1 MTDTRYVLTAL
12 PHSVDVSSPFHVSVV
27 VSPRLS
33 PDGTL
38 ADFPIFES
46 WTTEL
51 AAGNLTV
58 TDHTGVPFTITVLP
72 VDDPANWKVVFPPT
86 TPVLGFEPQSFE
98 GKEWHSYAAGRMDLL
113 AKVVH
118 LVSLASDP
126 IDPPLPSASP
136 LGPTIGRLA
145 DQLWRDRERPR
156 TDRLFWLDETRLTR
170 FLDDIREE
178 SSSVDPILGMLIDL
192 HEVRRFY
199 ERPESAPP
207 DYLTKPVPGAVNV
220 RPKPME
226 PDFHQRVALLGDQP
240 TVLRQLGLVIDV
252 SVTELD
258 RLAAARWLTAR
269 LVLADGTDPTIA
281 TRVACQVDEGL
292 FTTVPR
298 SGDWNGGRLRLGD
311 SGRFSVLD
319 LDPDASGLKLERFV
333 VSVPRLSDIEENK
346 DPVSAA
352 PPTLQAQGFM
362 VARNDRLD
370 QLTTHLAEHQ
380 ARASSL
386 GGPAAPLLNTEDLNR
401 GTRVEVWDHK
411 AKGWFS
417 LHLRSNQYTL
427 GGEVTIDVAREE
439 GFLQG
444 AAAQETPADKVRAGT
459 TPKTYLGEALF
470 GWSGWSLSAPH
481 PALRPEFRYDG
492 PQGDGAERTEKVG
505 EASEAP
511 AANST
516 NVVSRPKVL
525 GGSLPRLRYGR
536 SYAFRAWGVDLA
548 GNSPPRPE
556 VPPSLDVAVTM
567 ADAAGPGETAPG
579 PSPVPASACRPRRLA
594 ASSSPAGRARS
605 LP

>member
-98 GKEWHSYAAGRMDLL
+98 GKDWHSYAAGRMDLL

-178 SSSVDPILGMLIDL
+178 SSSVEPILGMLIDL

-252 SVTELD
+252 SVAELD

-333 VSVPRLSDIEENK
+333 VSVPRLSDIEEND

-386 GGPAAPLLNTEDLNR
+386 GSPATPLLNTEDLNR

-427 GGEVTIDVAREE
+427 GGEVTVDVAREE

-444 AAAQETPADKVRAGT
+444 AAAQETPADKVRARDDT
-459 TPKTYLGEALF
+459 EDL
-470 GWSGWSLSAPH
+470 SGRGAVRLVGLEPLRAPPSPSARVPLRRAAGRRRGADREGRRGVGGAGGQLDERRQPAEGARRKPAP
-481 PALRPEFRYDG
+481 PALRALVRLPG
-492 PQGDGAERTEKVG
+492 VG
-505 EASEAP
+505 RRSGRQQP
-511 AANST
+511 A
-516 NVVSRPKVL
+516 
-525 GGSLPRLRYGR
+525 
-536 SYAFRAWGVDLA
+536 
-548 GNSPPRPE
+548 PPRGATQPRW
-556 VPPSLDVAVTM
+556 S
-567 ADAAGPGETAPG
+567 GHHGGGRPGT
-579 PSPVPASACRPRRLA
+579 RRRRGRRDRGG
-594 ASSSPAGRARS
+594 AGRARH
-605 LP
+605 PAGAA